1 MSLPLDICQ
10 GIGVAGAVGIRPFL
24 PSAAVGGLA
33 AADVELSFK
42 GTDYS
47 FLQSAPFLLAMVA
60 VAVVALIV
68 QRRVPAAAQS
78 DRSVLVIL
86 VGLAS
91 LVLGALLFAGVL
103 AHRHHAAW
111 PGWIAGAVCAAV
123 AVLASVPYL
132 NRVRARLDAS
142 VAATLPLYVEAVAIL
157 FAALSVLAPPVGPI
171 GVLALLWLL
180 LAGRGREQQKYAGL
194 RILR

>member
-1 MSLPLDICQ
+1 MSLPLEICQ
-10 GIGVAGAVGIRPFL
+10 GIGIAGAVGIRPFL
-24 PSAAVGGLA
+24 PAAAVGGLA

-60 VAVVALIV
+60 VAIVVAIV
-68 QRRVPAAAQS
+68 QRRLPVAAQTG
-78 DRSVLVIL
+78 RAPIVIVLA
-86 VGLAS
+86 LAS
-91 LVLGALLFAGVL
+91 LVLGALLFAGAL
-103 AHRHHAAW
+103 AHGHHTAW
-111 PGWIAGAVCAAV
+111 PGWIAGALCAAV

-132 NRVRARLDAS
+132 DRVRARLDAS
-142 VAATLPLYVEAVAIL
+142 VAATLPLYVEAVAVL
-157 FAALSVLAPPVGPI
+157 FGALSVVAPPIGPI